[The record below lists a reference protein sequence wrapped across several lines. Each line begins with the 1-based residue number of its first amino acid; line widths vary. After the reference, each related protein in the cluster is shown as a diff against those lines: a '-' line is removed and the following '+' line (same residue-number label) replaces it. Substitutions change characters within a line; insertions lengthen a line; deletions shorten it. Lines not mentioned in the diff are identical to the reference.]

1 LARNFPPRNTGPN
14 LGKKRDN
21 PMDNGPMDSDP
32 LGRDHMDNEPLFPMD
47 EWDNANSSGGY
58 LPEANLYESSLPSD
72 SGHATPSLPIILLS
86 AASGVGAGIIALYI
100 TYHMLRLPIEWS
112 VAATVFCLSVALGST
127 GALLSMLTRS
137 RAAILNIAFSC
148 GLILVTLLFF
158 ALCTF
163 VGAMAATFI
172 LTL

>member
-1 LARNFPPRNTGPN
+1 MARNFPPRNTDPN

-21 PMDNGPMDSDP
+21 PMDSDP
-32 LGRDHMDNEPLFPMD
+32 LDNDRMDNEPLFPMD
-47 EWDNANSSGGY
+47 EWDNVNSSGGY
-58 LPEANLYESSLPSD
+58 FPEANLYESSPSD

-112 VAATVFCLSVALGST
+112 VAAAVFCLSVTLGST

-137 RAAILNIAFSC
+137 
-148 GLILVTLLFF
+148 LLQS
-158 ALCTF
+158 
-163 VGAMAATFI
+163 
-172 LTL
+172 